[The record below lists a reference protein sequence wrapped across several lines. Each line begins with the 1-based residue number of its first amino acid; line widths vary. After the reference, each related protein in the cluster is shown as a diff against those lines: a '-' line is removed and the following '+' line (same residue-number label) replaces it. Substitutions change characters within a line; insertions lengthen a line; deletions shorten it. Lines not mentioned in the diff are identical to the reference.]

1 MAVLALRLE
10 GAKPAEQRRLKGELD
25 RLVAAS
31 TLGAGRISR
40 LIEDPGLV
48 QDIFADSMLVYWLL
62 ESVDTDWHA
71 DAARIEAA
79 LRRAR
84 PKQHWDRRLICSRHS
99 ATLTWQSTEE
109 WKAAAAST
117 ILAALTATLTPP
129 LETTQ

>member
-62 ESVDTDWHA
+62 ESVDTDFF
-71 DAARIEAA
+71 
-79 LRRAR
+79 LNGYSS
-84 PKQHWDRRLICSRHS
+84 PFSVFVY
-99 ATLTWQSTEE
+99 
-109 WKAAAAST
+109 
-117 ILAALTATLTPP
+117 
-129 LETTQ
+129 